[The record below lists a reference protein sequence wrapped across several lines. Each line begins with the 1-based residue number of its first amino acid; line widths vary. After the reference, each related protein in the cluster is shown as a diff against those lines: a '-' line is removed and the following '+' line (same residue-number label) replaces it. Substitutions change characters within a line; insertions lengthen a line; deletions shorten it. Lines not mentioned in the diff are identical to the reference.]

1 MAPTPP
7 YRKNDKRSK
16 LWVQDPHSPI
26 GLSIGQFGLD
36 LCSTWN
42 RSNHFE
48 SLRFGLVVED
58 SVVANLFSVRIGDEE
73 LTEIWLKLVEIRQIW
88 KKMAEFSEILPNF
101 YKIWVDLNRSDLK

>member
-1 MAPTPP
+1 MGSRPTLT
-7 YRKNDKRSK
+7 YRAIHGSV
-16 LWVQDPHSPI
+16 WV
-26 GLSIGQFGLD
+26 GFVLNLESIQP
-36 LCSTWN
+36 
-42 RSNHFE
+42 FE

-88 KKMAEFSEILPNF
+88 KKMAEFREILPNF